1 MAMAD
6 KTFPYK
12 AVIFD
17 MDGVIVDTEAFYQRE
32 ERAFVAEMGLD
43 VSDREILELVGQSH
57 QTFQRVLADWWSRAG
72 RELTPEAA
80 EMTFRT
86 WSALRPRDYAAILN
100 PGVAETIDELRSRGV
115 RVALASSSPME
126 SILAVLEACDLS
138 DRFELIV
145 SGEDFYESKP
155 NPAIYLYALE
165 KLGLDASEC
174 CCIEDSVPGIA
185 AGKAAGL
192 TVFAKREER
201 FGFSQDRADA
211 IIDQIPDLLEVAS
224 NRSVPASLS

>member
-1 MAMAD
+1 MAD

-17 MDGVIVDTEAFYQRE
+17 MDGVIIDTEAYYQRE
-32 ERAFVAEMGLD
+32 QRRFVNEMGLN
-43 VSDREILELVGQSH
+43 VSDREILDLVGQSH

-72 RELTPEAA
+72 RELTLDAA
-80 EMTFRT
+80 EQTYRD
-86 WSALRPRDYAAILN
+86 WEALHPCDYKAILN
-100 PGVAETIDELRSRGV
+100 PGVADTIDELRSRGV
-115 RVALASSSPME
+115 RVALASSSPMD

-138 DRFELIV
+138 DKFELIV
-145 SGEDFYESKP
+145 SGKDFHESKP
-155 NPAIYLYALE
+155 NPAIYLYAIENLD
-165 KLGLDASEC
+165 LDASEC

-192 TVFAKREER
+192 TVFAKREDR

-211 IIDQIPDLLEVAS
+211 IIDQIPDILGIA
-224 NRSVPASLS
+224 

>member
-1 MAMAD
+1 MAD

-17 MDGVIVDTEAFYQRE
+17 MDGVIVDTEAYYQRE
-32 ERAFVAEMGLD
+32 QRRFVNEMGLN
-43 VSDREILELVGQSH
+43 VSDREILDLVGQSH

-72 RELTPEAA
+72 RELTLDAA
-80 EMTFRT
+80 EQTYRD
-86 WSALRPRDYAAILN
+86 WEALHPCDYKAILN
-100 PGVAETIDELRSRGV
+100 PGVADTIDELRSRGV
-115 RVALASSSPME
+115 RVALASSSPMD

-138 DRFELIV
+138 DKFELIV
-145 SGEDFYESKP
+145 SGKDFHESKP
-155 NPAIYLYALE
+155 NPAIYLYAIE
-165 KLGLDASEC
+165 KLDLDASEC

-192 TVFAKREER
+192 TVFAKRDDR

-211 IIDQIPDLLEVAS
+211 IIDQIPDILGIA
-224 NRSVPASLS
+224 

>member
-1 MAMAD
+1 MAD

-17 MDGVIVDTEAFYQRE
+17 MDGVIVDTEAYYQRE
-32 ERAFVAEMGLD
+32 QRRFVNEMGLN
-43 VSDREILELVGQSH
+43 VSDREILDLVGQSH

-72 RELTPEAA
+72 RELTLDAA
-80 EMTFRT
+80 EQTYRD
-86 WSALRPRDYAAILN
+86 WEALHPCDYKAIMN
-100 PGVAETIDELRSRGV
+100 PGVADTIDELRSRGV
-115 RVALASSSPME
+115 RVALASSSPMD

-138 DRFELIV
+138 DKFELIV
-145 SGEDFYESKP
+145 SGKDFHESKP
-155 NPAIYLYALE
+155 NPAIYLYAIE
-165 KLGLDASEC
+165 KLDLDASEC

-192 TVFAKREER
+192 TVFAKREDR

-211 IIDQIPDLLEVAS
+211 IIDQIPDILGIV
-224 NRSVPASLS
+224 

>member
-1 MAMAD
+1 MAD

-17 MDGVIVDTEAFYQRE
+17 MDGVIVDTEAYYQRE
-32 ERAFVAEMGLD
+32 QRRFVNEMGLN
-43 VSDREILELVGQSH
+43 VSDREILDLVGQSH

-72 RELTPEAA
+72 RELTLDAA
-80 EMTFRT
+80 EQTYRD
-86 WSALRPRDYAAILN
+86 WEALHPCDYKAILN
-100 PGVAETIDELRSRGV
+100 PGVADTIDELRSRRV
-115 RVALASSSPME
+115 RVALASSSPMD

-138 DRFELIV
+138 DKFELIV
-145 SGEDFYESKP
+145 SGKDFHESKP
-155 NPAIYLYALE
+155 NPAIYLYAIE
-165 KLGLDASEC
+165 KLDLDASEC

-192 TVFAKREER
+192 TVFAKREDR

-211 IIDQIPDLLEVAS
+211 IIDQIPDI
-224 NRSVPASLS
+224 LSIA

>member
-1 MAMAD
+1 MAD

-17 MDGVIVDTEAFYQRE
+17 MDGVIVDTEAYYQRE
-32 ERAFVAEMGLD
+32 QRRFVNEMGLN
-43 VSDREILELVGQSH
+43 VSDREILDLVGQSH

-72 RELTPEAA
+72 RELTLDAA
-80 EMTFRT
+80 EQTYRD
-86 WSALRPRDYAAILN
+86 WEALHPCDYKAILN
-100 PGVAETIDELRSRGV
+100 PGVADTIDELRSRGV
-115 RVALASSSPME
+115 RVALASSSPMD

-138 DRFELIV
+138 DKFELIV
-145 SGEDFYESKP
+145 SGKDFHESKP
-155 NPAIYLYALE
+155 NPAIYLYTIG
-165 KLGLDASEC
+165 KLDLDASEC

-192 TVFAKREER
+192 TVFAKREDR

-211 IIDQIPDLLEVAS
+211 IIDQIPDI
-224 NRSVPASLS
+224 LSIA

>member
-1 MAMAD
+1 MAE

-32 ERAFVAEMGLD
+32 ERAFADEMGFD
-43 VSDREILELVGQSH
+43 VSDREILDLVGQSH

-80 EMTFRT
+80 EKTFRT
-86 WSALRPRDYAAILN
+86 WSALRPCDYKAILN
-100 PGVAETIDELRSRGV
+100 PGVGDTIDELRSRGV

-126 SILAVLEACDLS
+126 NILAVLEACDLS
-138 DRFELIV
+138 DKFELIV
-145 SGEDFYESKP
+145 SGKDFHESKP
-155 NPAIYLYALE
+155 NPAIYLYTIE

-192 TVFAKREER
+192 IVYAKREQR

-211 IIDQIPDLLEVAS
+211 IIDQIPDLLLFS
-224 NRSVPASLS
+224 

>member
-1 MAMAD
+1 MAD

-17 MDGVIVDTEAFYQRE
+17 MDGVIVDTEAYYQRE
-32 ERAFVAEMGLD
+32 QRRFVNEMGLN
-43 VSDREILELVGQSH
+43 VSDQEILDLVGQSH

-72 RELTPEAA
+72 RELTLDAA
-80 EMTFRT
+80 EQTYRD
-86 WSALRPRDYAAILN
+86 WEALHPCDYKAILN
-100 PGVAETIDELRSRGV
+100 PGVADTIDELRSRGV
-115 RVALASSSPME
+115 RVALASSSPMD

-138 DRFELIV
+138 DKFELIV
-145 SGEDFYESKP
+145 SGKDFHESKP
-155 NPAIYLYALE
+155 NPAIYFYTIE
-165 KLGLDASEC
+165 KLDLDASEC

-192 TVFAKREER
+192 TVFAKREDR

-211 IIDQIPDLLEVAS
+211 IIDQIPDILGIA
-224 NRSVPASLS
+224 

>member
-1 MAMAD
+1 MAD

-17 MDGVIVDTEAFYQRE
+17 MDGVIVDSEAYYQRE
-32 ERAFVAEMGLD
+32 QRRFVNEMGLN
-43 VSDREILELVGQSH
+43 VSDREILDLVGQSH

-72 RELTPEAA
+72 RELTLDAA
-80 EMTFRT
+80 EQTYRD
-86 WSALRPRDYAAILN
+86 WEALHPCDYKAILN
-100 PGVAETIDELRSRGV
+100 PGVADTIDELRSRGV
-115 RVALASSSPME
+115 RVALASSSPMD

-138 DRFELIV
+138 DKFELIV
-145 SGEDFYESKP
+145 SGKDFHESKP
-155 NPAIYLYALE
+155 NPAIYLYAIE
-165 KLGLDASEC
+165 KLDLDASEC

-192 TVFAKREER
+192 TVFAKREDR

-211 IIDQIPDLLEVAS
+211 IIDQIPDILGIA
-224 NRSVPASLS
+224 

>member
-1 MAMAD
+1 MAD

-17 MDGVIVDTEAFYQRE
+17 MDGVIVDTEAYYQRE
-32 ERAFVAEMGLD
+32 QRRFVNEMGLN
-43 VSDREILELVGQSH
+43 VSYREILDLVGQSH

-72 RELTPEAA
+72 RELTLDAA
-80 EMTFRT
+80 EQTYRD
-86 WSALRPRDYAAILN
+86 WEALHPCDYKAILN
-100 PGVAETIDELRSRGV
+100 PGVADTIDELRSRGV
-115 RVALASSSPME
+115 RVALASSSPMD

-138 DRFELIV
+138 DKFELIV
-145 SGEDFYESKP
+145 SGKDFHESKP
-155 NPAIYLYALE
+155 NPAIYLYAIE
-165 KLGLDASEC
+165 KLDLDASEC

-192 TVFAKREER
+192 TVFAKREDR

-211 IIDQIPDLLEVAS
+211 IIDQIPDILGIA
-224 NRSVPASLS
+224 

>member
-1 MAMAD
+1 MAD

-17 MDGVIVDTEAFYQRE
+17 MDGVIVDTEAYYQRE
-32 ERAFVAEMGLD
+32 QRRFVNEMGLN
-43 VSDREILELVGQSH
+43 VSDREILDLVGQSH

-72 RELTPEAA
+72 RELTLDAA
-80 EMTFRT
+80 EQTYRD
-86 WSALRPRDYAAILN
+86 WEALHPCDYKAILN
-100 PGVAETIDELRSRGV
+100 PGVADTIDELCSRGV
-115 RVALASSSPME
+115 RVALASSSPMD

-138 DRFELIV
+138 DKFELIV
-145 SGEDFYESKP
+145 SGKDFHESKP
-155 NPAIYLYALE
+155 NPAIYLYTIE
-165 KLGLDASEC
+165 KLDLDASEC

-192 TVFAKREER
+192 TVFAKREDR

-211 IIDQIPDLLEVAS
+211 IIDQIPDILGIA
-224 NRSVPASLS
+224 

>member
-1 MAMAD
+1 MAD

-17 MDGVIVDTEAFYQRE
+17 MDGVIVDTEAYYQRE
-32 ERAFVAEMGLD
+32 QRRFVNEMGLN
-43 VSDREILELVGQSH
+43 VSDQEILDLVGQSH

-72 RELTPEAA
+72 RELTLDAA
-80 EMTFRT
+80 EQTYRD
-86 WSALRPRDYAAILN
+86 WEALHPCDYKAILN
-100 PGVAETIDELRSRGV
+100 PGVADTIDELRSRGV
-115 RVALASSSPME
+115 RVALASFSPMD

-138 DRFELIV
+138 DKFELIV
-145 SGEDFYESKP
+145 SGRDFHESKP
-155 NPAIYLYALE
+155 NPAIYLYAIE
-165 KLGLDASEC
+165 KLDLDASEC

-192 TVFAKREER
+192 TVFAKREDR

-211 IIDQIPDLLEVAS
+211 IIDQIPDILGIA
-224 NRSVPASLS
+224 

>member
-1 MAMAD
+1 MVE

-32 ERAFVAEMGLD
+32 ERAFADEMGLD
-43 VSDREILELVGQSH
+43 VSDQEILDLVGQSH

-80 EMTFRT
+80 EKTFRT
-86 WSALRPRDYAAILN
+86 WSALRPCDYKAILN
-100 PGVAETIDELRSRGV
+100 PGVGDTIDELRLRGV
-115 RVALASSSPME
+115 RIALASSSPME

-138 DRFELIV
+138 DKFEVIV
-145 SGEDFYESKP
+145 SGKDFHESKP
-155 NPAIYLYALE
+155 NPAIYLYTIE

-192 TVFAKREER
+192 AVFAKREER
-201 FGFSQDRADA
+201 FGFSQEKADA
-211 IIDQIPDLLEVAS
+211 IIDQIPDLLS
-224 NRSVPASLS
+224 IC

>member
-1 MAMAD
+1 MAD

-17 MDGVIVDTEAFYQRE
+17 MDGVIVDTEAYYQRE
-32 ERAFVAEMGLD
+32 QRRFVNEMGLN
-43 VSDREILELVGQSH
+43 VSDREILDLVGQSH

-72 RELTPEAA
+72 RELTLDAA
-80 EMTFRT
+80 EQTYRD
-86 WSALRPRDYAAILN
+86 WEALHPCDYKAILN
-100 PGVAETIDELRSRGV
+100 PGVADTIDELRSRGV
-115 RVALASSSPME
+115 RVALASSSPMD

-138 DRFELIV
+138 DKFELIV
-145 SGEDFYESKP
+145 SGKDFHESKP
-155 NPAIYLYALE
+155 NPAIYLYAIE
-165 KLGLDASEC
+165 KLDLDASEC

-192 TVFAKREER
+192 TVFAKREDR

-211 IIDQIPDLLEVAS
+211 IIDQIPDILGIV
-224 NRSVPASLS
+224 

>member
-1 MAMAD
+1 MAD

-17 MDGVIVDTEAFYQRE
+17 MDGVIVDTEAYYQRE
-32 ERAFVAEMGLD
+32 QRRFVNEMGLN
-43 VSDREILELVGQSH
+43 VSDREILDLVGQSH

-72 RELTPEAA
+72 RELTLDAA
-80 EMTFRT
+80 EQTYRD
-86 WSALRPRDYAAILN
+86 WEALHPCDYKAILN
-100 PGVAETIDELRSRGV
+100 PGVADTIDELRSRGV
-115 RVALASSSPME
+115 RVALASSSLMD

-138 DRFELIV
+138 DKFELIV
-145 SGEDFYESKP
+145 SGKDFHESKP
-155 NPAIYLYALE
+155 NPAIYLYAIE
-165 KLGLDASEC
+165 KLDLDASEC

-192 TVFAKREER
+192 TVFAKREDR

-211 IIDQIPDLLEVAS
+211 IIDQIPDILGIA
-224 NRSVPASLS
+224 

>member
-1 MAMAD
+1 MAD

-17 MDGVIVDTEAFYQRE
+17 MDGVIVDTEAYYQRE
-32 ERAFVAEMGLD
+32 QRRFVNEMGLN
-43 VSDREILELVGQSH
+43 VSDQEILDLVGQSH

-72 RELTPEAA
+72 RELTLDAA
-80 EMTFRT
+80 EQTYRD
-86 WSALRPRDYAAILN
+86 WEALHPCDYKAILN
-100 PGVAETIDELRSRGV
+100 PGVADTIDELRSRGV
-115 RVALASSSPME
+115 RVALASSSPMD

-138 DRFELIV
+138 DKFELIV
-145 SGEDFYESKP
+145 SGKDFHESKP
-155 NPAIYLYALE
+155 NPAIYLYAIE
-165 KLGLDASEC
+165 KLDLDASEC

-192 TVFAKREER
+192 TVFAKREDR

-211 IIDQIPDLLEVAS
+211 IIDQIPDILGIA
-224 NRSVPASLS
+224 

>member
-1 MAMAD
+1 MAD

-17 MDGVIVDTEAFYQRE
+17 MDGVIVDTEAYYQRE
-32 ERAFVAEMGLD
+32 QRRFVNEMGLN
-43 VSDREILELVGQSH
+43 VSDREILDLVGQSH

-72 RELTPEAA
+72 RELTLDAA
-80 EMTFRT
+80 EQTYRD
-86 WSALRPRDYAAILN
+86 WEALHPCDYKAILN
-100 PGVAETIDELRSRGV
+100 PGVADTIDELRSRGV
-115 RVALASSSPME
+115 RVALASSSPMD

-138 DRFELIV
+138 DKFELIV
-145 SGEDFYESKP
+145 SGKDFYESKP
-155 NPAIYLYALE
+155 NPAIYLYAIE
-165 KLGLDASEC
+165 KLDLDASEC

-192 TVFAKREER
+192 TVFAKREDR

-211 IIDQIPDLLEVAS
+211 IIDQIPDILGIA
-224 NRSVPASLS
+224 

>member
-1 MAMAD
+1 MAD

-17 MDGVIVDTEAFYQRE
+17 MDGVIVDTEAYYQRE
-32 ERAFVAEMGLD
+32 QRRFVNEMGLN
-43 VSDREILELVGQSH
+43 VSDREILDLVGQSH

-72 RELTPEAA
+72 RELTLDAA
-80 EMTFRT
+80 EQTYRD
-86 WSALRPRDYAAILN
+86 WEALHPCDYKAILN
-100 PGVAETIDELRSRGV
+100 PGVADTIDELRSRRV
-115 RVALASSSPME
+115 RVALASSSPMD

-138 DRFELIV
+138 DKFELIV
-145 SGEDFYESKP
+145 SGKDFHESKP
-155 NPAIYLYALE
+155 NPAIYLYAIE
-165 KLGLDASEC
+165 KLDLDASEC

-192 TVFAKREER
+192 TVFAKREDR

-211 IIDQIPDLLEVAS
+211 IIDQIPDILGIA
-224 NRSVPASLS
+224 

>member
-1 MAMAD
+1 MAE

-32 ERAFVAEMGLD
+32 ERAFADEMGLG
-43 VSDREILELVGQSH
+43 VSDREILDLVGQSH

-80 EMTFRT
+80 EKTFRT
-86 WSALRPRDYAAILN
+86 WSALRPCDYKAILN
-100 PGVAETIDELRSRGV
+100 PGVGDTIDELRSRGV

-126 SILAVLEACDLS
+126 SILAVLEACGLS
-138 DRFELIV
+138 DKFEVIV
-145 SGEDFYESKP
+145 SGKDFHESKP
-155 NPAIYLYALE
+155 NPAIYLFTIE

-174 CCIEDSVPGIA
+174 CCIEDSVPGIT

-211 IIDQIPDLLEVAS
+211 IIDQIPDLLS
-224 NRSVPASLS
+224 FF

>member
-1 MAMAD
+1 MAD

-17 MDGVIVDTEAFYQRE
+17 MDGVIVDTEAYYQRE
-32 ERAFVAEMGLD
+32 QRRFVNEMGLN
-43 VSDREILELVGQSH
+43 VSDREILDLVGQSH

-72 RELTPEAA
+72 RELTLDAA
-80 EMTFRT
+80 EQTYRD
-86 WSALRPRDYAAILN
+86 WEALHPCDYKAILN
-100 PGVAETIDELRSRGV
+100 PGVADTIDELRSRGV
-115 RVALASSSPME
+115 RVALASSSPMD

-138 DRFELIV
+138 DKFELIV
-145 SGEDFYESKP
+145 SGKDFHESKP
-155 NPAIYLYALE
+155 NPAIYLYAIE
-165 KLGLDASEC
+165 KLDLDASEC

-192 TVFAKREER
+192 TVFAKRENR

-211 IIDQIPDLLEVAS
+211 IIDQIPDILGIA
-224 NRSVPASLS
+224 

>member
-1 MAMAD
+1 MAD

-17 MDGVIVDTEAFYQRE
+17 MDGVIVDTEAYYQRE
-32 ERAFVAEMGLD
+32 QRRFVNEMGLN
-43 VSDREILELVGQSH
+43 VSDQEILDLVGQSH

-72 RELTPEAA
+72 RELTLDAA
-80 EMTFRT
+80 EQTYRD
-86 WSALRPRDYAAILN
+86 WEALHPCDYKAILN
-100 PGVAETIDELRSRGV
+100 PGVADTIDELRSRGV
-115 RVALASSSPME
+115 RVALASSSPMD

-138 DRFELIV
+138 DKFELIV
-145 SGEDFYESKP
+145 SGKDFHESKP
-155 NPAIYLYALE
+155 NPAIYLYAIE
-165 KLGLDASEC
+165 KLDLDASEC

-192 TVFAKREER
+192 TVFAKREDR

-211 IIDQIPDLLEVAS
+211 IIDQIPDI
-224 NRSVPASLS
+224 LSIA

>member
-1 MAMAD
+1 MAD

-17 MDGVIVDTEAFYQRE
+17 MDGVIVDTEAYYQRE
-32 ERAFVAEMGLD
+32 QRRFVNEMGLN
-43 VSDREILELVGQSH
+43 VSDREILDLVGQSH

-72 RELTPEAA
+72 RELTLDAA
-80 EMTFRT
+80 EQTYRD
-86 WSALRPRDYAAILN
+86 WEALHPCDYKAILN
-100 PGVAETIDELRSRGV
+100 PGVADTIDELRSRGV
-115 RVALASSSPME
+115 RVALASSWPMD

-138 DRFELIV
+138 DKFELIV
-145 SGEDFYESKP
+145 SGKDFHESKP
-155 NPAIYLYALE
+155 NPAIYLYAIE
-165 KLGLDASEC
+165 KLDLDASEC

-192 TVFAKREER
+192 TVFAKREDR

-211 IIDQIPDLLEVAS
+211 IIDQIPDILGIA
-224 NRSVPASLS
+224 

>member
-1 MAMAD
+1 MAD

-17 MDGVIVDTEAFYQRE
+17 MDGVIVDTEAYYQRE
-32 ERAFVAEMGLD
+32 QRRFVNEMGLN
-43 VSDREILELVGQSH
+43 VSDREILDLVGQSH

-72 RELTPEAA
+72 RELTLDAA
-80 EMTFRT
+80 EQTYRD
-86 WSALRPRDYAAILN
+86 WEALHPCDYKAILN
-100 PGVAETIDELRSRGV
+100 PGVADTIDELRSRGV
-115 RVALASSSPME
+115 RVALASSSPMD

-138 DRFELIV
+138 DKFELII
-145 SGEDFYESKP
+145 SGKDFHESKP
-155 NPAIYLYALE
+155 NPAIYLYAIE
-165 KLGLDASEC
+165 KLDLDASEC

-192 TVFAKREER
+192 TVFAKREDR

-211 IIDQIPDLLEVAS
+211 IIDQIPDILGIA
-224 NRSVPASLS
+224 

>member
-1 MAMAD
+1 MAD

-17 MDGVIVDTEAFYQRE
+17 MDGVIVDTEAYYQRE
-32 ERAFVAEMGLD
+32 QRRFVNEMGLN
-43 VSDREILELVGQSH
+43 VSDREILDLVGQSH

-72 RELTPEAA
+72 RELTLDAA
-80 EMTFRT
+80 EQTYRD
-86 WSALRPRDYAAILN
+86 WEALHPCDYKAILN
-100 PGVAETIDELRSRGV
+100 PGVADTIDELRSRGV
-115 RVALASSSPME
+115 RVALASSSPMD

-138 DRFELIV
+138 DKFELIV
-145 SGEDFYESKP
+145 SGKDFHESKP
-155 NPAIYLYALE
+155 NPAIYLYAIE
-165 KLGLDASEC
+165 KLDLDASEC

-192 TVFAKREER
+192 TVFAKREDR

-211 IIDQIPDLLEVAS
+211 IIDQIPDILGIA
-224 NRSVPASLS
+224 

>member
-1 MAMAD
+1 MAD

-17 MDGVIVDTEAFYQRE
+17 MDGVIVDTEAYYQRE
-32 ERAFVAEMGLD
+32 QRRFVNEMGLN
-43 VSDREILELVGQSH
+43 VSDQEILDLVGQSH

-72 RELTPEAA
+72 RELTLDAA
-80 EMTFRT
+80 EQTYRD
-86 WSALRPRDYAAILN
+86 WEALHPCDYKAILN
-100 PGVAETIDELRSRGV
+100 PGVADTIDELRSRGV
-115 RVALASSSPME
+115 RVALASSSPMD

-138 DRFELIV
+138 DKFELIV
-145 SGEDFYESKP
+145 SGKDFHESKP
-155 NPAIYLYALE
+155 NPAIYHYTIE
-165 KLGLDASEC
+165 KLDLDASEC

-192 TVFAKREER
+192 TVFAKREDR

-211 IIDQIPDLLEVAS
+211 IIDQIPDVLGIA
-224 NRSVPASLS
+224 

>member
-1 MAMAD
+1 MAD

-17 MDGVIVDTEAFYQRE
+17 MDGVIVDTEAYYQRE
-32 ERAFVAEMGLD
+32 QRRFVNEMGLD
-43 VSDREILELVGQSH
+43 VSDREILDLVGQSH

-72 RELTPEAA
+72 RELTLDAA
-80 EMTFRT
+80 EQTYRD
-86 WSALRPRDYAAILN
+86 WEALHPCDYKAILN
-100 PGVAETIDELRSRGV
+100 PGVADTIDELRSRGV
-115 RVALASSSPME
+115 RVALASSSPMD

-138 DRFELIV
+138 DKFELIV
-145 SGEDFYESKP
+145 SGKDFHESKP
-155 NPAIYLYALE
+155 NPAIYLYAIE
-165 KLGLDASEC
+165 KLDLDASEC

-192 TVFAKREER
+192 TVFAKREDR

-211 IIDQIPDLLEVAS
+211 IIDQIPDILGIA
-224 NRSVPASLS
+224 